1 MDTKVMEA
9 EAVRREW
16 REVIDTVLAGSNVVV
31 GIDNKPLVAVIHY
44 EDYLALQEQIED
56 LQDIRLA
63 EAAYAEYLRDPSTAR
78 PFDEVVAEWHARDA
92 AADDE

>member
-1 MDTKVMEA
+1 MDTKIMEA

-56 LQDIRLA
+56 LQDVRLA
-63 EAAYAEYLRDPSTAR
+63 EAADAEYLRDPSTAIPWEQAKADLR
-78 PFDEVVAEWHARDA
+78 ADGLL
-92 AADDE
+92 DDE